1 MSAPTPYRSTVIAL
15 GPDREPTDEVVATA
29 YGTTAAEAE
38 ARATRMLEAWER
50 FSLPGVRDEGEAT
63 PAVVVTHGECADC
76 DRIAAIGLCHF
87 EWDPNSPADG
97 WLACPKCAWEC
108 CGVSTMGVRMDD
120 DEADS
125 RESVGG
131 PAW

>member
-38 ARATRMLEAWER
+38 ARAARMLEAWQG
-50 FSLPGVRDEGEAT
+50 FSIPGVEDEGEVT
-63 PAVVVTHGECADC
+63 TAVVAVHGECTC
-76 DRIAAIGLCHF
+76 GRIAPIGLCHF
-87 EWDPNSPADG
+87 EWDQDDPGEG
-97 WLACPKCAWEC
+97 WLACPKCAWEFC
-108 CGVSTMGVRMDD
+108 DVNTTGARMDD
-120 DEADS
+120 DQADS